1 MASLCVRAWSAAV
14 AARGAKYCFFK
25 HLRTITAYLVFPS
38 WQALLE
44 AIADPKAKPL

>member
-1 MASLCVRAWSAAV
+1 M